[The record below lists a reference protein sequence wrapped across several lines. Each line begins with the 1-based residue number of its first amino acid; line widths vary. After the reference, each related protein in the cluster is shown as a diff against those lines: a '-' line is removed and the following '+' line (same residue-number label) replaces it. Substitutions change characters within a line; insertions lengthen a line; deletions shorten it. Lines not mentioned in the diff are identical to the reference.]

1 MKNFLTHSLYV
12 YDKNKMNLLK
22 AILPFVIII
31 HHIEALNISGN
42 GIGFL
47 GQHGPVVMNF
57 FFAMSGFGLVISYK
71 KREKYIDDFLQKSL
85 SKLFIPYLLTLLLF
99 VIYRSV
105 KGIDQIDLFMQ
116 KGVWSFVPTSWY
128 IWVLSYFYVFFYIVF
143 KYTKYNIQTKVILV
157 CALVLGYIIVASH
170 IGMAE
175 YRYKR
180 CPSFCV
186 GMIFALFDEV
196 IRKRF
201 VRWQILLALLLL
213 IIMINFSHLPLN
225 PLFNSSILFLSM
237 YAIKDIK
244 EMRIVKFISSISLEM
259 FIIQYIPINTIICDF
274 HFKSTFIVI
283 ILVITLDIIL
293 AYIMHRIISTI
304 SK

>member
-1 MKNFLTHSLYV
+1 
-12 YDKNKMNLLK
+12 
-22 AILPFVIII
+22 
-31 HHIEALNISGN
+31 
-42 GIGFL
+42 
-47 GQHGPVVMNF
+47 
-57 FFAMSGFGLVISYK
+57 
-71 KREKYIDDFLQKSL
+71 
-85 SKLFIPYLLTLLLF
+85 
-99 VIYRSV
+99 
-105 KGIDQIDLFMQ
+105 
-116 KGVWSFVPTSWY
+116 
-128 IWVLSYFYVFFYIVF
+128 
-143 KYTKYNIQTKVILV
+143 
-157 CALVLGYIIVASH
+157 
-170 IGMAE
+170 MAE

-225 PLFNSSILFLSM
+225 PLFYSSILFLSM

-283 ILVITLDIIL
+283 ILVITHDIIL

-304 SK
+304 SKNISNRKQECDLDKIYKIAMISTNGNKEISKNIHKIYKDYGMEV